1 MFEWEYYLKTWKI
14 LRLNSLTS
22 AIFFT
27 SIYAFFV
34 FEFFNI
40 ANGWT
45 GTVDDQSTVLID
57 LLISYNLVLHAP
69 TVFINLGIIA
79 KETSL
84 EYF

>member
-1 MFEWEYYLKTWKI
+1 M
-14 LRLNSLTS
+14 S

-27 SIYAFFV
+27 LVYAFFV

-45 GTVDDQSTVLID
+45 GSVDQSAVVID
-57 LLISYNLVLHAP
+57 LFISYNLLLHAP
-69 TVFINLGIIA
+69 TAFINLGIIA

>member
-1 MFEWEYYLKTWKI
+1 M
-14 LRLNSLTS
+14 RLNALVS
-22 AIFFT
+22 AVFFT
-27 SIYAFFV
+27 TIYAFFV

-45 GTVDDQSTVLID
+45 GSVDDQSTILID
-57 LLISYNLVLHAP
+57 LIIAYNLVLHAP

-84 EYF
+84 ECF